1 MLTISITPR
10 AQEYIGSKG
19 GSITVSM
26 KKEIT
31 QFNCCGSGDIECPM
45 VQTGRPPE
53 GDMQQYCRVNEGNIE
68 LYIHIATRAV
78 FESAEPYIDL
88 DRTVFG
94 KKLVMYGVQMDRP

>member
-1 MLTISITPR
+1 
-10 AQEYIGSKG
+10 
-19 GSITVSM
+19 
-26 KKEIT
+26 
-31 QFNCCGSGDIECPM
+31 
-45 VQTGRPPE
+45 
-53 GDMQQYCRVNEGNIE
+53 MQQYCRVNEGNIE